1 MKLKT
6 LDLHGHYHD
15 AVDRIVSN
23 FVFLNDLPVKII
35 IGNSRRMQELVKQTL
50 DYHGFEYHNE
60 RWINHGCLI
69 VDKKT
74 DL

>member
-15 AVDRIVSN
+15 AVDSIVSN

-35 IGNSRRMQELVKQTL
+35 TGNSRRIQELVKQTL
-50 DYHGFEYHNE
+50 EYHGFEYHKDI
-60 RWINHGCLI
+60 WINDGCLV
-69 VDKKT
+69 VDRKI

>member
-15 AVDRIVSN
+15 AVDRIVCN
-23 FVFLNDLPVKII
+23 FVFLNELPVKII
-35 IGNSRRMQELVKQTL
+35 TGNSFRMQQLVKQTL
-50 DYHGFEYHNE
+50 DHYGFEYHNE
-60 RWINHGCLI
+60 RYLNTGCLI

-74 DL
+74 DS